1 MNSFL
6 KILSWFAIAA
16 GIVLVVVGITFLF
29 IPKYQR
35 MCGLE
40 SRCRHLREQVENKQH
55 EIHAIRVKQ
64 GRLLTDPEFV
74 ARIAHEN
81 RRVFPG
87 ELVFV
92 AENK

>member
-55 EIHAIRVKQ
+55 EIQSIRVKQ
-64 GRLLTDPEFV
+64 GRLLNSSPASPTKTAAYSP
-74 ARIAHEN
+74 ANLSSSPKTSKPA
-81 RRVFPG
+81 
-87 ELVFV
+87 
-92 AENK
+92 

>member
-40 SRCRHLREQVENKQH
+40 SRCRHLR
-55 EIHAIRVKQ
+55 
-64 GRLLTDPEFV
+64 
-74 ARIAHEN
+74 
-81 RRVFPG
+81 
-87 ELVFV
+87 
-92 AENK
+92 